1 MSPNVQAAWC
11 AHRKSNNISI
21 EEPVPSFKIQSL
33 SYLLSLPRSKFRG
46 VTRINLLSSL
56 YWNCDFE
63 ENKDIQAL
71 NNFWKSDASYTLY
84 YVGYNTTKDATN
96 MAGGPT
102 NTTYGPTNATCGPTN
117 TRGGSTCL
125 LTQQVASPKPQVALL
140 TQYLALPTQ
149 MVALL
154 TQQVVWAAPQ
164 VALQIR

>member
-1 MSPNVQAAWC
+1 M
-11 AHRKSNNISI
+11 
-21 EEPVPSFKIQSL
+21 FKQPGVHIGRVITFPLKSL
-33 SYLLSLPRSKFRG
+33 SPLLRFSPCH
-46 VTRINLLSSL
+46 ICCHYPEANLEGLQELICFQVFIETVILKKIKTYRLHTS
-56 YWNCDFE
+56 
-63 ENKDIQAL
+63 L
-71 NNFWKSDASYTLY
+71 NNFWKCDASYTLY